1 MFRSMIDVNSK
12 VEYKQVVLVNAEW
25 TLTVLMIYGNRL
37 DSDRPFASMPGL
49 LKEESAAARRY

>member
-1 MFRSMIDVNSK
+1 MIDVNSK